1 LRAFSPLKLVGETS
15 VKLFP
20 HSKYTTCPFALPVP
34 KFAHMSDIHIGAFRQ
49 PELRALV
56 LDAFDSAMDRCI
68 AEKVSFI
75 IMAGDIFD
83 SNIPDLSSVRRAA
96 EMMKE
101 VIDSGI
107 RIYAIYGSHD
117 FSPNF
122 SSIVDVLNGAGLFT
136 RAEDR
141 DTRRERMT
149 LHFLQDPSGVKI
161 CGLSGKKLSLDIE
174 EFAELDRAPLEQ
186 EPGFKIFVFHGGID
200 ELKPPSLDM
209 MPAMPASFLPSGFAY
224 YAGGHVHYRL
234 LKSLPGRQNI
244 AYPGPLF
251 ATDYAELLEL
261 ARGEQRGFYL
271 VDFDR
276 NGVKGTEFVPVKV
289 ADAKEIYCSAEGR
302 APVQITEELLK
313 KAVDPSLAGKIVLLT
328 VEGQLGSGKTSDIG
342 FQAIRKRFADA
353 RPLIVLPNYSKLSS
367 KELAAP
373 PTPPRGLPIVEREL
387 FESGIAVVKTE
398 EPTLRG
404 EKGVAVAVELL
415 RTLKEPKKENENKSE
430 FEDRTAQAGLGIL
443 GLKES

>member
-1 LRAFSPLKLVGETS
+1 MHLA
-15 VKLFP
+15 
-20 HSKYTTCPFALPVP
+20 CPVP

-68 AEKVSFI
+68 REQVSFI

-96 EMMKE
+96 EKMKE
-101 VIDSGI
+101 AIDAGI

-122 SSIVDVLNGAGLFT
+122 SSIVDVLDGAGLFT
-136 RAEDR
+136 KAEDR

-149 LHFLQDPSGVKI
+149 LHFVHDPSGVKI

-174 EFAELDRAPLEQ
+174 EYAELDRAPLEQ

-200 ELKPPSLDM
+200 ELKPPTLDM

-276 NGVKGTEFVPVKV
+276 NGVKETEFVPVKV
-289 ADAKEIYCSAEGR
+289 AGVTEVYYSAEGKT
-302 APVQITEELLK
+302 PIQVTEDLLK
-313 KAVDPSLAGKIVLLT
+313 KAANPNLAGKIVLLT
-328 VEGQLGSGKTSDIG
+328 VDGQLGSGKTSDVG
-342 FQAIRKRFADA
+342 FQAIRRRFADA
-353 RPLIVLPNYSKLSS
+353 RPLVMLPKFGLTS
-367 KELAAP
+367 KELATP
-373 PTPPRGLPIVEREL
+373 PSPPRGLPLVEREL
-387 FESGIAVVKTE
+387 FERGIAGVRTE
-398 EPTLRG
+398 EPGLKG
-404 EKGVAVAVELL
+404 EKGVAVAIELL
-415 RTLKEPKKENENKSE
+415 RTLKEPKKENENRSE
-430 FEDRTAQAGLGIL
+430 FEERTAQAGLGIF
-443 GLKES
+443 GLKEN